1 MCYFTEYNAWKI
13 TKKLWDWI
21 WWWILVSKWKRNTKN
36 KKKTDIVTVSKA
48 VSRNKWKESNSEL
61 SEDERE
67 QTRGNNCV
75 KGSADL
81 QQAIYNAKRDHTK
94 MNLIDNGYEGK
105 CLNWFT
111 VSSAS
116 GRGTKYKLEI
126 AESVKC
132 TCKFLNEIDTP
143 CKHIIYIY
151 LYIFNI
157 PESLYI
163 IQPLH
168 LAKTELKKL
177 SPSLFE
183 YIVSELNSLNNNS
196 FTEIDI

>member
-1 MCYFTEYNAWKI
+1 MCYFREYNAWK
-13 TKKLWDWI
+13 
-21 WWWILVSKWKRNTKN
+21 NTKSYEIDSDDEYLSQN
-36 KKKTDIVTVSKA
+36 KKEIQKIKKKTEIVTVSKV
-48 VSRNKWKESNSEL
+48 VSHNKRKESNSEL

-67 QTRGNNCV
+67 QTRGNKRV

-81 QQAIYNAKRDHTK
+81 QQANYNAKRDHTK

-126 AESVKC
+126 AESVKY
-132 TCKFLNEIDTP
+132 TCKFLSQIDTL
-143 CKHIIYIY
+143 CKHIIYIH

-157 PESLYI
+157 PESLYT
-163 IQPLH
+163 IQPTYLT
-168 LAKTELKKL
+168 KTELKKL

-183 YIVSELNSLNNNS
+183 FIVSE
-196 FTEIDI
+196 

>member
-1 MCYFTEYNAWKI
+1 MMNTCLKI
-13 TKKLWDWI
+13 KKKYKKL
-21 WWWILVSKWKRNTKN
+21 
-36 KKKTDIVTVSKA
+36 KKKTEIET
-48 VSRNKWKESNSEL
+48 VSRNKRKESNSEL

-67 QTRGNNCV
+67 QTRGNKRV

-143 CKHIIYIY
+143 C
-151 LYIFNI
+151 
-157 PESLYI
+157 
-163 IQPLH
+163 
-168 LAKTELKKL
+168 
-177 SPSLFE
+177 
-183 YIVSELNSLNNNS
+183 
-196 FTEIDI
+196 

>member
-1 MCYFTEYNAWKI
+1 MEEPILFFGNLQQRQKAQEDSLTSKI
-13 TKKLWDWI
+13 IDDLRCVTSENIMQKKNTKKLWDWL

-36 KKKTDIVTVSKA
+36 YKKTEIVTVSKA

-116 GRGTKYKLEI
+116 GRSINWKL
-126 AESVKC
+126 
-132 TCKFLNEIDTP
+132 LN
-143 CKHIIYIY
+143 
-151 LYIFNI
+151 L
-157 PESLYI
+157 
-163 IQPLH
+163 
-168 LAKTELKKL
+168 
-177 SPSLFE
+177 
-183 YIVSELNSLNNNS
+183 LNALVNFSMK
-196 FTEIDI
+196 